1 MQVVLL
7 TIVCV
12 VLVCVGDGGGMDECG
27 VFPDLGGGLLGRSI
41 GLLSSG

>member
-12 VLVCVGDGGGMDECG
+12 VLVCVGDDGGMDDCG
-27 VFPDLGGGLLGRSI
+27 VFSELGGGLLVEEDR
-41 GLLSSG
+41 LVE